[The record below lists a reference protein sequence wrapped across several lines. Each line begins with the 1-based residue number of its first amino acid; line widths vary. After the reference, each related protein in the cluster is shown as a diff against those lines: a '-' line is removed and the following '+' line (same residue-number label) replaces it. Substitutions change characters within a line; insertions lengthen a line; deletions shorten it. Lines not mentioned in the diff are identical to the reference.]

1 MRVSDRTNRHG
12 ARAAAVLGLLGA
24 LTLTGCSGGSA
35 QEGGSGS
42 EDSGKIRVTTSTN
55 VYSDLAAQVGGD
67 KVEATPVIHS
77 SAQDPHS
84 YEATPQDRLAVEK
97 ADLLVRN
104 GGGYD
109 QFMTDLAPEGAR
121 VVDAVEVSGL
131 QSEQDRAA
139 AEEHE
144 HDHGSG
150 EHHHHHGGFNEHV
163 WYDLET
169 MTKVATQVAGQLG
182 EVDPANAGY
191 YTDNAARVGQELTA
205 LDERLGGL
213 GAGGGY
219 VATEPVPG
227 YLLED
232 AGLHDDTPT
241 EFAEAI
247 DAETDAPP
255 AALNDTLKLV
265 ADEHIALLAF
275 NQQTS
280 TGQTER
286 LRTTAQEAGTPVV
299 EFTET
304 VPDGRTYQQ
313 WMAENVDHV
322 AEAVKK

>member
-24 LTLTGCSGGSA
+24 LALTGCSGGSA

-121 VVDAVEVSGL
+121 VVDAVDVSGL
-131 QSEQDRAA
+131 QSEQDREAA
-139 AEEHE
+139 QEHD

-150 EHHHHHGGFNEHV
+150 S
-163 WYDLET
+163 T
-169 MTKVATQVAGQLG
+169 TTI
-182 EVDPANAGY
+182 
-191 YTDNAARVGQELTA
+191 TAAS
-205 LDERLGGL
+205 
-213 GAGGGY
+213 
-219 VATEPVPG
+219 
-227 YLLED
+227 
-232 AGLHDDTPT
+232 
-241 EFAEAI
+241 
-247 DAETDAPP
+247 
-255 AALNDTLKLV
+255 
-265 ADEHIALLAF
+265 
-275 NQQTS
+275 TS
-280 TGQTER
+280 TCG
-286 LRTTAQEAGTPVV
+286 TTWRP
-299 EFTET
+299 
-304 VPDGRTYQQ
+304 
-313 WMAENVDHV
+313 
-322 AEAVKK
+322 

>member
-24 LTLTGCSGGSA
+24 LALTGCSGGSA

-67 KVEATPVIHS
+67 KVEATPVIDS
-77 SAQDPHS
+77 AAQDPHS

-131 QSEQDRAA
+131 QSEQDREA
-139 AEEHE
+139 AEEHD

-150 EHHHHHGGFNEHV
+150 EHHHHGGFNEHV

-169 MTKVATQVAGQLG
+169 MTKVVTQIAGQLG
-182 EVDPANAGY
+182 KVDPANASY
-191 YTDNAARVGQELTA
+191 YTDTVSYTHLRA
-205 LDERLGGL
+205 
-213 GAGGGY
+213 
-219 VATEPVPG
+219 
-227 YLLED
+227 
-232 AGLHDDTPT
+232 H
-241 EFAEAI
+241 
-247 DAETDAPP
+247 ET
-255 AALNDTLKLV
+255 L
-265 ADEHIALLAF
+265 
-275 NQQTS
+275 S
-280 TGQTER
+280 
-286 LRTTAQEAGTPVV
+286 
-299 EFTET
+299 
-304 VPDGRTYQQ
+304 
-313 WMAENVDHV
+313 
-322 AEAVKK
+322 